1 MTSTY
6 QKMRIKGLD
15 KHAAIQEAHKSCM
28 KSIVT
33 SGLSFFA
40 ATFGVCVYSKI
51 DMISSI
57 CTLLSRGALISMAV
71 VICILPAMLWV
82 FDPLICVTT
91 FHFTGKK
98 EKTSKNEISKEQPSA

>member
-1 MTSTY
+1 
-6 QKMRIKGLD
+6 MRIKGLD

-57 CTLLSRGALISMAV
+57 CTLLSRGALISMV
-71 VICILPAMLWV
+71 VVLGVLPAMFLL
-82 FDPLICVTT
+82 FDKVICMTT
-91 FHFTGKK
+91 IDFLGKK
-98 EKTSKNEISKEQPSA
+98 EKKKKQTA